1 MCAPLAAAAVPAWL
15 SYASMAA
22 TALGTGFSVYSGIQ
36 QGRAAQQQAD
46 MTAASLDQ
54 QARDRIQI
62 GIEQEQDHRRR
73 VAAMMA
79 DQTVGLAAAGVDT
92 SSGSPL
98 SVIAD
103 TAMLGEA
110 DALRIRANT
119 ARDVNALATQAS
131 MARAEGEAARNTAFG
146 NAFGSLLSGAG
157 SVANQY
163 YSMGPSVGGPSGRVT
178 FSGSGP
184 TRSVALR
191 R

>member
-1 MCAPLAAAAVPAWL
+1 MCAPLAAAVPAWL

-22 TALGTGFSVYSGIQ
+22 TALGTGFSIYSGIQ

-79 DQTVGLAAAGVDT
+79 DQTAGLAAAGVDT

-98 SVIAD
+98 SVIGD

-119 ARDVNALATQAS
+119 QRDINALGAQS
-131 MARAEGEAARNTAFG
+131 GIARAEGRAARNSAYG

-157 SVANQY
+157 SVASQY
-163 YSMGPSVGGPSGRVT
+163 YSMGPSVGPSGRVT